1 MTSSAGVSGPPNRA
15 CQPRFE
21 RFVAQDRIDLPA
33 RGLGG
38 KGGAERLDELFGG
51 ELGRVIARVG
61 DAEKGGAARQLD
73 TILFCGVDAGRVVG
87 VFLQRVEMDAADRI
101 LDVELVLESVGDGI
115 GAADDQQVVGNLVGI
130 GRARAGAMTGQ
141 EAGLGVLGAAV
152 AVRAFVELEVTPG
165 LVFAER
171 DEVGQGLL
179 DRRVGVVGE
188 DDPPAGL
195 IQLLGV
201 DPFLDAQ
208 CFFGLLVV
216 PEAELVQV
224 LRLRFAP
231 NERRQLGPRHGRQAV
246 VAGGAVDAVEVE

>member
-87 VFLQRVEMDAADRI
+87 VFLQRIEMEAADRI
-101 LDVELVLESVGDGI
+101 LDVELVLELVGDGI

-130 GRARAGAMTGQ
+130 GRARAGAVSSQ
-141 EAGLGVLGAAV
+141 EAPLGVLVATV
-152 AVRAFVELEVTPG
+152 AVRAFVEPEVVPR
-165 LVFAER
+165 LLFAECDQVR
-171 DEVGQGLL
+171 QSFL
-179 DRRVGVVGE
+179 DGRVGVVGE
-188 DDPPAGL
+188 DHAPAGL

-208 CFFGLLVV
+208 VFFGLRFVAG
-216 PEAELVQV
+216 PEARSGSRAF
-224 LRLRFAP
+224 LRP
-231 NERRQLGPRHGRQAV
+231 G
-246 VAGGAVDAVEVE
+246 